1 MGSQA
6 PGKGAKGPRILNVN
20 VGVLGHV
27 DSGKTSM
34 GKNEMCA
41 EWGASCQPALSSWPS
56 HNFSAVAALSTKLS
70 TAALDKHPQSKE
82 RGITLDLGFSSFSV
96 PLPAHLQHLPYDEL
110 QFTLVD
116 CPGHASLI
124 RTIIGGV
131 QIIDMMVLVV
141 DITKGERSSTSSSG
155 MGSDSSSDTSSSSSS
170 SGESSSGNSSGLQTQ
185 TAECL
190 VVGEV
195 ATSNMVVAL
204 NKCDLVS
211 SCLNQSHCCQV
222 PAEERPKAIRKAQ
235 KRLAQTF
242 NLTKFAG
249 VPMVPITAKPG
260 GGGTGTSA
268 APDAEGLE
276 ELQAH
281 LVAMVPTQPRALA
294 AAGPLLFSI
303 DHCFPI
309 KGQGTVLTGTVLQ
322 GAVAVG
328 DTIELPGLKLS
339 KQVKSM
345 QVFKRPVTKAS
356 QGDRVGICVTQLDPS
371 LIERGLACAPG
382 TVPTFNGAVAAVE
395 KIRFYAGQVPSK
407 AKFHVSVGHTTV
419 MASLTFFGLPDGQG
433 VSQEAALVQMIE
445 NLGRMA
451 LTGVPMPF
459 DKSRDYVYQDQLH
472 GLEGRPVADTSS
484 LPQHSDLSEGEKEE
498 KAAAAG
504 VGEATGAA
512 GGAQWEGEYL
522 PEGPRHYGPQ
532 WVLLAFDQ
540 PVTAPA
546 GALVI
551 GAKFDGDI
559 HGESCRLA
567 FYGRLVTLI
576 NPSKPAELQQ
586 LRVYKMKE
594 KRGVIERINED
605 QGNAI
610 VRGMFKKE
618 TDPAI
623 YTGLRVVTGRGEDG
637 VIESSFGKSG
647 KLKVHF
653 AKGIQQAGRS
663 SSDNAVILRCKRYMY
678 EHDRK
683 RLRQ

>member
-34 GKNEMCA
+34 
-41 EWGASCQPALSSWPS
+41 
-56 HNFSAVAALSTKLS
+56 VAALSTKLS

-141 DITKGERSSTSSSG
+141 DITKG
-155 MGSDSSSDTSSSSSS
+155 
-170 SGESSSGNSSGLQTQ
+170 LQTQ

-204 NKCDLVS
+204 NKCDL
-211 SCLNQSHCCQV
+211 V

-498 KAAAAG
+498 KSAAAA

-663 SSDNAVILRCKRYMY
+663 SSDNAVILRCKRYIY

>member
-1 MGSQA
+1 
-6 PGKGAKGPRILNVN
+6 
-20 VGVLGHV
+20 
-27 DSGKTSM
+27 
-34 GKNEMCA
+34 
-41 EWGASCQPALSSWPS
+41 
-56 HNFSAVAALSTKLS
+56 
-70 TAALDKHPQSKE
+70 
-82 RGITLDLGFSSFSV
+82 
-96 PLPAHLQHLPYDEL
+96 
-110 QFTLVD
+110 
-116 CPGHASLI
+116 
-124 RTIIGGV
+124 
-131 QIIDMMVLVV
+131 
-141 DITKGERSSTSSSG
+141 
-155 MGSDSSSDTSSSSSS
+155 
-170 SGESSSGNSSGLQTQ
+170 
-185 TAECL
+185 
-190 VVGEV
+190 
-195 ATSNMVVAL
+195 
-204 NKCDLVS
+204 
-211 SCLNQSHCCQV
+211 
-222 PAEERPKAIRKAQ
+222 
-235 KRLAQTF
+235 
-242 NLTKFAG
+242 
-249 VPMVPITAKPG
+249 
-260 GGGTGTSA
+260 
-268 APDAEGLE
+268 
-276 ELQAH
+276 
-281 LVAMVPTQPRALA
+281 
-294 AAGPLLFSI
+294 
-303 DHCFPI
+303 
-309 KGQGTVLTGTVLQ
+309 
-322 GAVAVG
+322 
-328 DTIELPGLKLS
+328 
-339 KQVKSM
+339 
-345 QVFKRPVTKAS
+345 
-356 QGDRVGICVTQLDPS
+356 
-371 LIERGLACAPG
+371 
-382 TVPTFNGAVAAVE
+382 
-395 KIRFYAGQVPSK
+395 
-407 AKFHVSVGHTTV
+407 

-637 VIESSFGKSG
+637 IIESSFGKSG

-663 SSDNAVILRCKRYMY
+663 SSDNAVILRCKRYIY